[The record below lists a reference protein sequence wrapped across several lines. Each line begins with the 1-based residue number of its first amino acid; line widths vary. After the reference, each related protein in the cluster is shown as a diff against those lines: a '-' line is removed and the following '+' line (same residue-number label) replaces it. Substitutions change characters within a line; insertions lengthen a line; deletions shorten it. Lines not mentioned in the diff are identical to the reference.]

1 MIQQQKKKKK
11 CHNHAIISQFN
22 LQILIEL
29 KASKT
34 PKILQILTKYMHHKE
49 NQKFKLAHNMKRIS
63 INTLQCYYISIS
75 VYIKSKQSI

>member
-1 MIQQQKKKKK
+1 MIQQQKKK

-34 PKILQILTKYMHHKE
+34 PKILQILTKYMHHME
-49 NQKFKLAHNMKRIS
+49 DQKSQLAHNTK
-63 INTLQCYYISIS
+63 
-75 VYIKSKQSI
+75 KSA

>member
-1 MIQQQKKKKK
+1 MIQQQKQK

-34 PKILQILTKYMHHKE
+34 PKMLQILTKYMHHKE
-49 NQKFKLAHNMKRIS
+49 NQKFKLAHNMKTIS
-63 INTLQCYYISIS
+63 INTLQCYYIS